1 MGVDQPQTRG
11 EKLNVRRLGRCE
23 AALLRV
29 VYASG
34 TVSRARLALDSG
46 YSATSSG
53 FANGLS
59 TLRVLGLV
67 RGPKG
72 GDLEVADVFKE

>member
-1 MGVDQPQTRG
+1 M
-11 EKLNVRRLGRCE
+11 RRLVELGAV
-23 AALLRV
+23 AATGKTFTADLDLVLSSNLLV
-29 VYASG
+29 QAN
-34 TVSRARLALDSG
+34 
-46 YSATSSG
+46 SG

-72 GDLEVADVFKE
+72 GDLEIADVFKE